1 LGIHGLLEHLCST
14 AWHLCIPQVLA
25 KNGGDV
31 VMAVIEVKNVNVTYR
46 VLMNKSG
53 SLKELFRDAVK
64 GKARVIDYVAL
75 KDVSFTVD
83 KGEVVAILGRNGA
96 GKSTLLKVLAGV
108 LPPTK
113 GTSKVDGKIAPMI
126 ELGAGFHPEMTG
138 AENVLFYSALMG
150 RDIKHVKSRTEAIG
164 EWAGVTDHM
173 DFPLRTFS
181 SGMVARLAFATATDE
196 QAEVLLVDEVL
207 SVGDADFQEKS
218 KARMRALINSGAA
231 VVLVSHDMRAV
242 LELATKA
249 VWLEDGHVKM
259 IGNPEEVVAAYEAH

>member
-1 LGIHGLLEHLCST
+1 
-14 AWHLCIPQVLA
+14 
-25 KNGGDV
+25 
-31 VMAVIEVKNVNVTYR
+31 MAVIEVKNVNITYR

-53 SLKELFRDAVK
+53 SLKELFRDAIK
-64 GKARVIDYVAL
+64 GRARIIDYVAL

-113 GTSKVDGKIAPMI
+113 GTSKVEGMIAPMI

-150 RDIKHVKSRTEAIG
+150 RNLKTVKERTPAIG
-164 EWAGVTDHM
+164 EWAGVSDHM
-173 DFPLRTFS
+173 GFPLRTFS
-181 SGMVARLAFATATDE
+181 SGMVARLAFSTATDE

-207 SVGDADFQEKS
+207 SVGDADFQQKS
-218 KARMRALINSGAA
+218 KARMEQLINSGAA
-231 VVLVSHDMRAV
+231 VVLVSHDMNAV
-242 LELATKA
+242 RSLADRA
-249 VWLEDGHVKM
+249 VWLENGHVKM
-259 IGNPEEVVAAYEAH
+259 IGNASDVVDAYEAN

>member
-1 LGIHGLLEHLCST
+1 
-14 AWHLCIPQVLA
+14 
-25 KNGGDV
+25 
-31 VMAVIEVKNVNVTYR
+31 MAVIEVKDLNVTYR
-46 VLMNKSG
+46 VLMNRTS
-53 SLKELFRDAVK
+53 SMKELFRDVLNR
-64 GKARVIDYVAL
+64 KARVIDFVAL

-113 GTSKVDGKIAPMI
+113 GTAKVNGKIAPMI

-150 RDIKHVKSRTEAIG
+150 REIQHVKERTPAIG
-164 EWAGVTDHM
+164 EWAGVSDHM

-207 SVGDADFQEKS
+207 SVGDVDFQAKS
-218 KARMRALINSGAA
+218 RARMNLLISSGAA
-231 VVLVSHDMRAV
+231 VVLVSHDMNAV
-242 LELATKA
+242 RTLATRA
-249 VWLEDGHVKM
+249 VWLEAGHVKM
-259 IGNPEEVVAAYEAH
+259 IGNPAEVVAAYEAN

>member
-1 LGIHGLLEHLCST
+1 M
-14 AWHLCIPQVLA
+14 P
-25 KNGGDV
+25 
-31 VMAVIEVKNVNVTYR
+31 VIEIKNVNVTYR
-46 VLMNKSG
+46 VLMNKSS
-53 SLKELFRDAVK
+53 SLKELFRDAIK
-64 GKARVIDYVAL
+64 GKARVVDYVAL
-75 KDVSFTVD
+75 QDVSFTVEA
-83 KGEVVAILGRNGA
+83 GEVVAILGRNGA

-113 GTSKVDGKIAPMI
+113 GTSKLNGKIAPMI

-150 RDIKHVKSRTEAIG
+150 RDIKSVKERTPAIG

-218 KARMRALINSGAA
+218 KKRMHELINSGAA
-231 VVLVSHDMRAV
+231 VVLVSHDMSAV
-242 LELATKA
+242 RELATRA
-249 VWLEDGHVKM
+249 IWLENGHVKM
-259 IGNPEEVVAAYEAH
+259 IGKASDVVDAYEAN

>member
-1 LGIHGLLEHLCST
+1 
-14 AWHLCIPQVLA
+14 
-25 KNGGDV
+25 
-31 VMAVIEVKNVNVTYR
+31 MAVIELKNVNVTYR
-46 VLMNKSG
+46 VLMNKSS
-53 SLKELFRDAVK
+53 SLKRLFLDAIK
-64 GKARVIDYVAL
+64 GKARIIEYVAL
-75 KDVSFTVD
+75 QDVSFTVD

-113 GTSKVDGKIAPMI
+113 GSSKVNGKIAPMI

-150 RDIKHVKSRTEAIG
+150 RDTKRVKARTPEIG
-164 EWAGVTDHM
+164 EWAGVSDHM

-181 SGMVARLAFATATDE
+181 SGMVARLAFSTATDE
-196 QAEVLLVDEVL
+196 NADVLLVDEVL
-207 SVGDADFQEKS
+207 SVGDADFQAKS
-218 KARMRALINSGAA
+218 KARMHELINSGAA

-249 VWLEDGHVKM
+249 VWLENGHVKM
-259 IGNPEEVVAAYEAH
+259 IGNPAEVVAAYEAN

>member
-1 LGIHGLLEHLCST
+1 M
-14 AWHLCIPQVLA
+14 P
-25 KNGGDV
+25 
-31 VMAVIEVKNVNVTYR
+31 VIEVKNINVTYR

-53 SLKELFRDAVK
+53 SLKELFRDALQ
-64 GKARVIDYVAL
+64 GKARVLDYIAL
-75 KDVSFTVD
+75 KDVSFTVE

-113 GTSKVDGKIAPMI
+113 GTSKVNGRIAPMI

-138 AENVLFYSALMG
+138 AENVLFYSVLMG
-150 RDIKHVKSRTEAIG
+150 RDMKAVKTRTPAIG
-164 EWAGVTDHM
+164 EWAGVSDHM

-181 SGMVARLAFATATDE
+181 SGMVARLAFSTATDE
-196 QAEVLLVDEVL
+196 QTEVLLVDEVL
-207 SVGDADFQEKS
+207 SVGDDEFQAKS
-218 KARMRALINSGAA
+218 KARMHDLITSGAA

-249 VWLEDGHVKM
+249 LWLEDGHVKM
-259 IGNPEEVVAAYEAH
+259 IGNPAEVVAAYEAH

>member
-1 LGIHGLLEHLCST
+1 
-14 AWHLCIPQVLA
+14 
-25 KNGGDV
+25 
-31 VMAVIEVKNVNVTYR
+31 MAVIEVKNVNVTYR

-53 SLKELFRDAVK
+53 SLKELFRDLVK
-64 GKARVIDYVAL
+64 RKAHLVNYEAL
-75 KDVSFTVD
+75 KDVSFSVEA
-83 KGEVVAILGRNGA
+83 GEVVAILGRNGA

-150 RDIKHVKSRTEAIG
+150 RDIKSIRERTPAIG
-164 EWAGVTDHM
+164 EWAGVSDHM

-196 QAEVLLVDEVL
+196 KAEVLLVDEVL
-207 SVGDADFQEKS
+207 SVGDADFQSKS
-218 KARMRALINSGAA
+218 RARMETLISGGAA
-231 VVLVSHDMRAV
+231 VVLVSHDMNAV
-242 LELATKA
+242 RTLATRA
-249 VWLEDGHVKM
+249 IWLENGHVKM
-259 IGNPEEVVAAYEAH
+259 IGNPAEVVAAYEAN

>member
-1 LGIHGLLEHLCST
+1 M
-14 AWHLCIPQVLA
+14 P
-25 KNGGDV
+25 
-31 VMAVIEVKNVNVTYR
+31 VIEIKNVNVTYR
-46 VLMNKSG
+46 VLMNKSS
-53 SLKELFRDAVK
+53 SLKELFRDAIK
-64 GKARVIDYVAL
+64 GKARVVDYVAL
-75 KDVSFTVD
+75 QDVSFTVD
-83 KGEVVAILGRNGA
+83 AGEVVAILGRNGA

-113 GTSKVDGKIAPMI
+113 GTSKVNGKIAPMI

-150 RDIKHVKSRTEAIG
+150 RDIKSVKERTPAIG

-196 QAEVLLVDEVL
+196 RAEVLLVDEVL

-218 KARMRALINSGAA
+218 KKRMHELINSGAA
-231 VVLVSHDMRAV
+231 VVLVSHDMSAV
-242 LELATKA
+242 RELATRA
-249 VWLEDGHVKM
+249 IWLENGHVKM
-259 IGNPEEVVAAYEAH
+259 IGKASDVVDAYEAN

>member
-1 LGIHGLLEHLCST
+1 
-14 AWHLCIPQVLA
+14 
-25 KNGGDV
+25 
-31 VMAVIEVKNVNVTYR
+31 MAVIEVKNLNVTYR
-46 VLMNKSG
+46 VLMNRTS
-53 SLKELFRDAVK
+53 SMKELFRDVLK
-64 GKARVIDYVAL
+64 RKARVIDYVAL

-108 LPPTK
+108 LPPTQ

-138 AENVLFYSALMG
+138 AENVLFYSVLMG
-150 RDIKHVKSRTEAIG
+150 RDIQHVKERTPEIG
-164 EWAGVTDHM
+164 EWAGVSDHM

-181 SGMVARLAFATATDE
+181 SGMVARLAYATATDE
-196 QAEVLLVDEVL
+196 QTEVLLVDEVL

-218 KARMRALINSGAA
+218 KKRMHELINSGAA

-249 VWLEDGHVKM
+249 IWLENGHVKM
-259 IGNPEEVVAAYEAH
+259 IGNPEEVVAAYEAN